1 MTSRLAASGTSSP
14 LKVTLAV
21 NKVVAEHARPMADA
35 MLEAARQADT
45 VPLTP
50 AGWIGGHVA
59 EKSNHAQHGRVPAA
73 DDPDPGVPAGL
84 GDHPLAGRGGAT
96 TRRRPSCGAWGS
108 SRSARSSTRCE
119 PNSGC
124 RR

>member
-45 VPLTP
+45 VLLTP
-50 AGWIGGHVA
+50 AG
-59 EKSNHAQHGRVPAA
+59 
-73 DDPDPGVPAGL
+73 
-84 GDHPLAGRGGAT
+84 
-96 TRRRPSCGAWGS
+96 
-108 SRSARSSTRCE
+108 
-119 PNSGC
+119 
-124 RR
+124 